1 MGFDG
6 IRCCEH
12 CKMNTL
18 IIETSENDKSKRK
31 GIISFVKTRRKGK
44 RKKFVSFAK
53 TRRRNNLPCSM
64 QLGPILVGAK

>member
-18 IIETSENDKSKRK
+18 IIEASENDKSKIK
-31 GIISFVKTRRKGK
+31 GIISFVETRRKGK

-53 TRRRNNLPCSM
+53 TRRRNYLPCSM